1 MSSTENPRPAIK
13 RAIVVIGVIMIVV
26 VGWSGF
32 KVWSAWQDVDRVGF
46 NTESAREALGAAEP
60 GSNTVTPDPTT
71 TLATM
76 VTATTEAAAA
86 TTITATTAVASTM
99 VPPPFLDR
107 GRLNAFLVMG
117 VDDSTKRADVILLVM
132 LPPDSGDAVMVSIPR
147 DLFVFN
153 PCQKRNTKINENLW
167 GCPSVGVSGP
177 EQLAVAIEDFTG
189 IPIDHFA
196 RFTFPSFEQ
205 IIDHLGG
212 VEICVGE
219 YPIRDLNEDFDDFQM
234 PAGCSNADGEQALS
248 WMRSRRTQ
256 QLTESGWQTMPDI
269 NDLTRNER
277 QQEMLLTAL
286 ERLKQIGSIPELQGL
301 VAEVSDA
308 FTIDDELGFGE
319 VVALLWDV
327 RTISS
332 DDIYRVAL
340 DVRFS
345 SDEIHGDILL
355 LNTPFEDA
363 IIDVYP
369 PAREFLEE

>member
-13 RAIVVIGVIMIVV
+13 RAIVVIGVIIIVV

-46 NTESAREALGAAEP
+46 DTERAREALGVPELE
-60 GSNTVTPDPTT
+60 SNTATPDPTT
-71 TLATM
+71 TSATEA
-76 VTATTEAAAA
+76 TATTEATTTTTATAAA
-86 TTITATTAVASTM
+86 SAT
-99 VPPPFLDR
+99 VPPIFLDR

-117 VDDSTKRADVILLVM
+117 VDNSTKRADVILLVM

-177 EQLAVAIEDFTG
+177 EQLAVAIEDFTR

-196 RFTFPSFEQ
+196 RFTFSGFEQ

-212 VEICVGE
+212 VEICVGD

-234 PAGCSNADGEQALS
+234 PAGCSNADGGQALS

-256 QLTESGWQTMPDI
+256 QLTESGWQTVPGI

-286 ERLKQIGSIPELQGL
+286 EHLKQIRSLPELQVL
-301 VAEVSDA
+301 VADVSDA
-308 FTIDDELGFGE
+308 FTIDDGLGFGE
-319 VVALLWDV
+319 MVALLWDV

-332 DDIYRVAL
+332 DDTYRVAL
-340 DVRFS
+340 EVRFS

-355 LNTPFEDA
+355 LEIPFQDA
-363 IIDVYP
+363 IIDAYP
-369 PAREFLEE
+369 PARKFLEE